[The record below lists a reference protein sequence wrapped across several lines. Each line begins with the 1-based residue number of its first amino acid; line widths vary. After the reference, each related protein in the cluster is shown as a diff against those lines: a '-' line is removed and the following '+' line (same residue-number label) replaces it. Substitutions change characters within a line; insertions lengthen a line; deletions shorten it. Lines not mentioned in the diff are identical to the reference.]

1 MLNNSNFL
9 ENIYLNLNEYL
20 LYMDYNFFDQLKLL
34 IDDCKQKVCNPI
46 ETQEEII
53 EQLQNDEGLSIEE
66 AINLTRAFFRSLGTS
81 YENRFE
87 DVISNNKITF
97 SKGELSASDESQVML
112 TGNYIDVAVI
122 AHESEHVFSK
132 SDNYSIINALLCE
145 VDSICMEMLAID
157 YLKENINANKDI
169 IYKAREM
176 DLREEDFFSN
186 KYIETVISLFK
197 NSENNNTNTNT
208 DRLESAK
215 KIFTWEAD
223 DDYFEYC
230 FKKKTYVILRGFSH
244 QIGFIL
250 ANYIHEKILENPEN
264 IQMLEAVTKAMNE
277 KNEEKAIEILANSG
291 IPIIENGTISFSN
304 NSIEKLVNALDKSSR
319 RRNNIPIKTLVT
331 EAINGFDFSKL
342 KAIDEHN
349 NNKGEPFS
357 NKIEDTGER

>member
-9 ENIYLNLNEYL
+9 ENIYLNLDEYL

-53 EQLQNDEGLSIEE
+53 EQLQNDEGLSVEE

-97 SKGELSASDESQVML
+97 SKGDLVASDESQVML
-112 TGNYIDVAVI
+112 TGNYTDVAVI

-132 SDNYSIINALLCE
+132 SDNYSIINALLRE
-145 VDSICMEMLAID
+145 VDSMCMEMLAID
-157 YLKENINANKDI
+157 YLKENINVNNDN
-169 IYKAREM
+169 IYKVREM
-176 DLREEDFFSN
+176 NLIEDDFFSN

-197 NSENNNTNTNT
+197 NSKNNNTNT
-208 DRLESAK
+208 DILESAK

-223 DDYFEYC
+223 DDSFGYI
-230 FKKKTYVILRGFSH
+230 FKKQAYVILGGFSH

-264 IQMLEAVTKAMNE
+264 IQMFEAVTKAMNE

-319 RRNNIPIKTLVT
+319 RRNNIPTKTLVT